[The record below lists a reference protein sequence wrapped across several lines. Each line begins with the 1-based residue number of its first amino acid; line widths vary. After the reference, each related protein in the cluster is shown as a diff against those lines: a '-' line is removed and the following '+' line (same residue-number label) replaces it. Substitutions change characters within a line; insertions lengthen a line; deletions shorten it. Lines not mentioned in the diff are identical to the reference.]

1 MNPNKKREFPLAQ
14 VYGLLEPGPVV
25 LVTTTR
31 AGRANHVKGRAP
43 HVANI
48 MPLSWHTMME
58 FVPPLVGCVISSQ
71 NHTFEMLR
79 ATGEC
84 VINVPTVELAKK
96 VVSCGNTSGQSV
108 DKFKTFGLTPVAAS
122 VVAAPLIAECYASL
136 ECKVFDL
143 KLVTQY
149 NFFILEVVK
158 AWIDPRRKRPRTI
171 HHQGEG
177 VFVVPDRTLKLPS
190 QKTSFLTK

>member
-1 MNPNKKREFPLAQ
+1 MAKKREFPLAQ

-25 LVTTTR
+25 LVTTAR
-31 AGRANHVKGRAP
+31 AGR
-43 HVANI
+43 ANI

-96 VVSCGNTSGQSV
+96 VVGCGNTSGQSV
-108 DKFKTFGLTPVAAS
+108 DKFKAFGLTPVAAS
-122 VVAAPLIAECYASL
+122 VVEAPLIAECYASL
-136 ECKVFDL
+136 ECKVMDRT
-143 KLVTQY
+143 LVTRY

-158 AWIDPRRKRPRTI
+158 AWIDPARKHPRTI

-177 VFVVPDRTLKLPS
+177 VFMVAGRTINLPS
-190 QKTSFLTK
+190 PITSRLTK